1 MRKDILLSVD
11 VEHIVWWNM
20 MISSVE
26 PCGLS
31 EEKRLLCDLGV
42 TEDEVY
48 NYDDLRGETW

>member
-1 MRKDILLSVD
+1 MYEDRYSVE

-48 NYDDLRGETW
+48 NYDDFRGETW